1 MVSKLAVLGLINQK
15 SVTWLVQKKE
25 KCLLYSTFTKIFT
38 HVRAPIIFFCEQMTH
53 KDVEKRSVCYI
64 MVYLAP
70 LVLFFA
76 ANPSTLTLSLSLS
89 SFLQSSWAF
98 SLGVYSSTPLFQ
110 PSRIR
115 HITPITCSSEG
126 STPNRL
132 GFTRIDS
139 TSSSITVATTTTT
152 EATRSTTSR
161 TTPTTTVPPPP
172 LIMMTQQTTTS
183 RTSTTTSSSCSS
195 DTPTSSRYQQQK
207 QKQQQ
212 TKTTIIYG
220 IRHARSMSNEWM
232 SQEGN
237 QWGDATFRDDL
248 SFVDSPL
255 SPMGYDQTQ
264 ALQERLLNTIKK
276 KKQQQRRRRHHSN
289 HKNSHHDHHGGDNN
303 NNNNNNNNNHVMMV
317 KNGEDDGSSNIH
329 PHDDNDENTAQ
340 PSATDTLTT
349 DNGHDHDD
357 DDDDCFC
364 FLSEIELVLISPLT
378 RCLQTF
384 EYGCRQALEM
394 ACHDNDVDD
403 DVVDHSCLQSTPPI
417 MAFPLATERV
427 YTSAETGRPLSQ
439 LQTEFPNIDWSLFF
453 ENNNNNNDHPGT
465 LDTNAWWYTGRC
477 CRHEINQ
484 DDDDD
489 NDDNVD
495 VVDDNDNNL
504 DFVEWRPYKQGQFYA
519 VPGEPY
525 IVFANRMEKLKNWIR
540 QRPESKI
547 LLITHWG
554 VLNHLSLGQQE
565 DPCNTGICQLEI

>member
-1 MVSKLAVLGLINQK
+1 
-15 SVTWLVQKKE
+15 
-25 KCLLYSTFTKIFT
+25 
-38 HVRAPIIFFCEQMTH
+38 
-53 KDVEKRSVCYI
+53 
-64 MVYLAP
+64 MVYLVP

-89 SFLQSSWAF
+89 SFPQSSWAF

-110 PSRIR
+110 QSRIR

-126 STPNRL
+126 SNRL

-139 TSSSITVATTTTT
+139 TSSSITAATTTTT

-172 LIMMTQQTTTS
+172 PLIMMTQQTTTS
-183 RTSTTTSSSCSS
+183 STSTTTSSSCSS

-237 QWGDATFRDDL
+237 RWGDATFRDDL

-264 ALQERLLNTIKK
+264 ALQERLLNNIKK

-303 NNNNNNNNNHVMMV
+303 NNNNNNNNQVMMV

-357 DDDDCFC
+357 DDHDDDCFC

-394 ACHDNDVDD
+394 ACHDNVDD
-403 DVVDHSCLQSTPPI
+403 VVVDHSCLQSTPPI

-453 ENNNNNNDHPGT
+453 ENNNNNKEDDEDNNNNNGHPGT
-465 LDTNAWWYTGRC
+465 LDTNAWWYTGRP

-489 NDDNVD
+489 NDDN
-495 VVDDNDNNL
+495 VDDNDNNL

-554 VLNHLSLGQQE
+554 VLNHLSLEQQE